1 MFSETFSI
9 QPERMSRWLAWALWG
24 VATLLMLVSARQVE
38 MALAMSTRTSGLTT
52 WLTAGAIVAG
62 LFWCQLATVYF
73 VLQRSSIFYSVLYS
87 GLTFLLSGFFNV
99 WAFTAEAT
107 LFSGDWWVSSVVGLL
122 VPFLAFLANQ
132 VATQC
137 YLIGAGFQK
146 GTIPDISIPSAT
158 VPFPEPESRLADSA
172 LPHVFDDAVP
182 TPGNAHSVSEQ
193 EHPAIST
200 AEIETEV
207 AEVSIPEAV
216 IEEKEEAIEEESDS
230 VSEADSE
237 TGAEVAIE
245 DEVVDTDSS
254 GEADAPV
261 VEEEVD
267 QTDRIEEEPEPEI
280 VLPEGQPVAV
290 EITDR
295 RVMVRVEK
303 QAISNSRRKKLHE
316 QLRRIASV
324 AWDKAEKAESRK
336 DGKVFWT
343 LGGTITAPE
352 IKGKKSKKKRQAA
365 QSRHVEAVSDQLLAL
380 IGQYRKT

>member
-122 VPFLAFLANQ
+122 VPFLAFLSNQ

-146 GTIPDISIPSAT
+146 GTIADTSIPSET
-158 VPFPEPESRLADSA
+158 VPSPEPESRLVNFA
-172 LPHVFDDAVP
+172 LPHVFDDTVP
-182 TPGNAHSVSEQ
+182 TAGNAHSVSEQ
-193 EHPAIST
+193 EHPVSST
-200 AEIETEV
+200 AEIEAEV
-207 AEVSIPEAV
+207 AEVSIPEPV
-216 IEEKEEAIEEESDS
+216 IEAEEEVFEEESDS

-245 DEVVDTDSS
+245 EEVVDTDSS
-254 GEADAPV
+254 GEAEAPV
-261 VEEEVD
+261 VEDEVD
-267 QTDRIEEEPEPEI
+267 EEPEPEI
-280 VLPEGQPVAV
+280 VLPEGQPVV
-290 EITDR
+290 VDITDR

>member
-9 QPERMSRWLAWALWG
+9 QPERMARRLAWALWG

-87 GLTFLLSGFFNV
+87 VLTFLLSGFFNV

-107 LFSGDWWVSSVVGLL
+107 VFSGDWWVSSVVGLL
-122 VPFLAFLANQ
+122 VPFLAFLSNQ

-137 YLIGAGFQK
+137 YLLGAGFEKGAIAIPK
-146 GTIPDISIPSAT
+146 GTVPS
-158 VPFPEPESRLADSA
+158 PEPEPRLADSA
-172 LPHVFDDAVP
+172 LPDVFDDAMP

-193 EHPAIST
+193 EQPVSST
-200 AEIETEV
+200 AEIGTEV
-207 AEVSIPEAV
+207 AEVSIPESV
-216 IEEKEEAIEEESDS
+216 IEAEEEDSDP
-230 VSEADSE
+230 VNLIDTETDSE

-254 GEADAPV
+254 GETEVPV
-261 VEEEVD
+261 VEDEVD
-267 QTDRIEEEPEPEI
+267 QTDRTDEEPEPEI
-280 VLPEGQPVAV
+280 VMPEGQPVAV
-290 EITDR
+290 DIKDR
-295 RVMVRVEK
+295 RVTVRVEK

-380 IGQYRKT
+380 IGQYKKT

>member
-9 QPERMSRWLAWALWG
+9 QPERIAPWLAWALWG
-24 VATLLMLVSARQVE
+24 VAALLMLVSARQVE
-38 MALAMSTRTSGLTT
+38 MALAMSTRTSGLST

-73 VLQRSSIFYSVLYS
+73 VLQKSSIFYSVLYS

-107 LFSGDWWVSSVVGLL
+107 VFSGDWWVSSVVGLL
-122 VPFLAFLANQ
+122 VPFLAFLSNQ

-137 YLIGAGFQK
+137 YLLGAGFQK
-146 GTIPDISIPSAT
+146 GVDASPPET
-158 VPFPEPESRLADSA
+158 VPSPEPEPRLADSA
-172 LPHVFDDAVP
+172 LPDVFDDAMP
-182 TPGNAHSVSEQ
+182 TSGNAHSVSEQ
-193 EHPAIST
+193 EQPVSST
-200 AEIETEV
+200 AEIETGLV
-207 AEVSIPEAV
+207 EVSIPDPVVEA
-216 IEEKEEAIEEESDS
+216 EEEEFEEDCDS
-230 VSEADSE
+230 VSQQDSE

-245 DEVVDTDSS
+245 EGVFDTHSS
-254 GEADAPV
+254 GKNEAAFF
-261 VEEEVD
+261 
-267 QTDRIEEEPEPEI
+267 EEPEPEI
-280 VLPEGQPVAV
+280 VMPEGQPVAV
-290 EITDR
+290 DIKDR
-295 RVMVRVEK
+295 RVTVRVEK

-324 AWDKAEKAESRK
+324 AWDKAEKAESLK

-380 IGQYRKT
+380 AGQYKNT

>member
-1 MFSETFSI
+1 MA
-9 QPERMSRWLAWALWG
+9 RWLAWALWG

-107 LFSGDWWVSSVVGLL
+107 VFSGDWWVSSVVGLL
-122 VPFLAFLANQ
+122 VPFLAFLSNQ

-137 YLIGAGFQK
+137 YLLGAGFQK
-146 GTIPDISIPSAT
+146 GAIVIPHET
-158 VPFPEPESRLADSA
+158 VPSPAPEPRLADSA
-172 LPHVFDDAVP
+172 LPDVFDDAMP
-182 TPGNAHSVSEQ
+182 IPGNAHSVSEQ
-193 EHPAIST
+193 EQPVSST
-200 AEIETEV
+200 AEIGTEV
-207 AEVSIPEAV
+207 AEVSTPDPV
-216 IEEKEEAIEEESDS
+216 IEAKEEDIEEDSDS
-230 VSEADSE
+230 VSQLDSQ

-245 DEVVDTDSS
+245 DEAFDTDSS
-254 GEADAPV
+254 GETEAAF
-261 VEEEVD
+261 VEDKVD
-267 QTDRIEEEPEPEI
+267 HIDRTVEEPEPEI
-280 VLPEGQPVAV
+280 VMPEGQPVAV
-290 EITDR
+290 DINDR
-295 RVMVRVEK
+295 RVTVRVEK

-380 IGQYRKT
+380 IGQYKKT